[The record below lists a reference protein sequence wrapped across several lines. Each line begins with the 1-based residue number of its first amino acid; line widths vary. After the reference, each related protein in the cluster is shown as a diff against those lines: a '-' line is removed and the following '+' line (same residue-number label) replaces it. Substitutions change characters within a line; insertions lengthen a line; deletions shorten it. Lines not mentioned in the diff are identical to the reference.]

1 MKKERRT
8 RICVTTCA
16 ASAVAIAIALVNAQA
31 AAPKPIQLHV
41 PMHSCSAPCDMT
53 VTVVIPKHPDNR
65 SASVVWSYSDSA
77 ELSLKETQQVE
88 FPVPIGRFNKG
99 DHTVY
104 AVLVREKD
112 GRQVTFEDS
121 QHITVH

>member
-1 MKKERRT
+1 MKREIRMVVW
-8 RICVTTCA
+8 VTTCA
-16 ASAVAIAIALVNAQA
+16 VSAIAVATANAQRPV
-31 AAPKPIQLHV
+31 PKPIQLHV
-41 PMHSCSAPCDMT
+41 PTHNCSAPCDMT

-77 ELSLKETQQVE
+77 EWSLKETQQVE
-88 FPVPIGRFNKG
+88 FPVSIGRFNKG

-104 AVLVREKD
+104 VVLVREKD
-112 GRQVTFEDS
+112 GQQATFEDS